1 MKKKIRKVLIGM
13 MTLCSLIAGGC
24 GADEVT
30 VNKEIPM
37 GRYIE
42 EDLTIEG
49 LNTMEANPLALLKT
63 KEGKLQF
70 YVYDNAF
77 KIYEKDDLGQWHIK
91 QSEWLEA
98 FNKIDMFSIQYVTN
112 DNNGNLYIFYG
123 GKDGEDSRTFV
134 AKIEEN
140 ELEIIKIDWQD
151 GRSYKIPNSVTVL
164 DDGDMIIADHRGI
177 ERYSLANG
185 NFIRSYEGLPT
196 SFIVMN
202 HKLYQI
208 GSEQNSVEIY
218 DIDTGVLDRSIPC
231 ENVDS
236 QTKFV
241 VGEDEGFYLVGDF
254 GVKHL
259 NKDGTMW
266 ELVVDGNLTSF
277 SMPSYILVQAQV
289 IDNQIFIGFT
299 KNAGGMILKKYAYS
313 KTIPTLPTTEIIAY
327 TLKENA
333 TLRQIVAQY
342 QNSHPDIRV
351 TVQVGLEQNSTLTE
365 YDAIKTLNT
374 ELMAGKGPD
383 LILLDGLNADTYLE
397 KGILADL
404 SDWASQNEVL
414 SECLENIVSA
424 YQIEDKLYALP
435 VHFTAPML
443 WGEEEVIQQVQSIK
457 DLADYKIQHSKDNLI
472 SYKTA
477 EQLIEMFYTASSSDW
492 FDQSSKIDEAQIINF
507 LEAVKVLEK
516 QGQEVDQDAKR
527 SITQEGFQNIGLDME
542 DLIDVAFGYADI
554 QFIRPSTMLDLL
566 GGAATN
572 QQRRGGGFAVIDN
585 EIVKKEEINI
595 QQVKDEFTI
604 LANQRGSVFEPRSI
618 LSVNGASSK
627 QDIAMDVIKMALSQA
642 TQDIDIGDGFPVN
655 RVSFER
661 WIRGESWNQG
671 SGWAISSD
679 REGKQSGM
687 VYIQWGYEAVLT
699 KFMETCKTLKEPIK
713 ADPVLLKIILEES
726 KGYFEGSRTVKEAA
740 KAIKEK
746 TEFYLEE

>member
-1 MKKKIRKVLIGM
+1 MKKEIKKALIGI

-24 GADEVT
+24 SANEVA

-42 EDLTIEG
+42 EDLTIED
-49 LNTMEANPLALLKT
+49 LNTAEANPLALLKT

-70 YVYDNAF
+70 YVYDNTF

-151 GRSYKIPNSVTVL
+151 GKLYKIPNSVTVL

-177 ERYSLANG
+177 ERYSLTNG
-185 NFIRSYEGLPT
+185 DFIRSYEGSPT

-208 GSEQNSVEIY
+208 SDEQNSVEVY

-289 IDNQIFIGFT
+289 IDNEIFIGFT
-299 KNAGGMILKKYAYS
+299 KNAGGMILKKYTYS
-313 KTIPTLPTTEIIAY
+313 KTTPTLPTTEIMAY

-404 SDWASQNEVL
+404 SDWTDQNEVL

-424 YQIEDKLYALP
+424 YQVGDKLYALP

-443 WGEEEVIQQVQSIK
+443 WGEEEVIQQVQSIE
-457 DLADYKIQHSKDNLI
+457 DLAAYKAEHSKDSLI

-492 FDQSSKIDEAQIINF
+492 FDQDGKMDEAQIIDF
-507 LEAVKVLEK
+507 LEAVKALEK
-516 QGQEVDQDAKR
+516 QGQEIDPDSER
-527 SITQEGFQNIGLDME
+527 SITQEGFQNIGLDTE

-572 QQRRGGGFAVIDN
+572 QQRRGGGFAIIDN
-585 EIVKKEEINI
+585 EIVEKEEINM
-595 QQVKDEFTI
+595 QQVEDEFTI

-671 SGWAISSD
+671 TGWAISSD
-679 REGKQSGM
+679 REGKEAGM

-713 ADPVLLKIILEES
+713 TDPVLLKIILEES
-726 KGYFEGSRTVKEAA
+726 KGYFEESLTVKEAA

-746 TEFYLEE
+746 AEFYLEE